1 MRGVERYWHRQPFVS
16 MMQGL
21 ANFVAQMLGSLA
33 GAGLVLSTTVC
44 DQCATVVAFCAHRTI
59 ASSPFV
65 PCLYSR
71 ARQWCKLAAG
81 IR

>member
-1 MRGVERYWHRQPFVS
+1 

-21 ANFVAQMLGSLA
+21 ANFVAQMLGSLV

-44 DQCATVVAFCAHRTI
+44 EALLAHCATVVAFCAHRTI
-59 ASSPFV
+59 VSSPFV
-65 PCLYSR
+65 PRLYST

-81 IR
+81 IC